1 LGTSPDFTQFW
12 SRDGTRLDLFF
23 ARTDFER
30 TAVATAVSSK
40 IGNVVAKTVSAE
52 SSIVYKLI
60 AYRPR
65 DLDDIEA
72 IMIARSSHLDWELI
86 ERRSEE

>member
-1 LGTSPDFTQFW
+1 
-12 SRDGTRLDLFF
+12 
-23 ARTDFER
+23 
-30 TAVATAVSSK
+30 VSSK

-60 AYRPR
+60 ADRPR